1 MDRQCDPGAKALI
14 VQHFLKWK
22 DSANVARRTAAASA
36 LARAYLTSD
45 LDLDDRVAAE
55 AALTLL
61 LDDPSPKVR
70 FALAEALAS
79 SVHAPAQIVTALVHD
94 QIDIAS
100 IVIARS
106 PVVRDGDL
114 IERARSSPE
123 ALQCVIAGRAEVSQP
138 LALALTRHG
147 SAASAIVLIAN
158 ANARLCRQCRMFI
171 VERHGSDA
179 SVRGALLDCPDL
191 EADLRYRLMKA
202 AGRALADS
210 PFLRGLAGSE
220 TADHL
225 ISESE
230 QKAVCALLA
239 TVDASASDALVDTMR
254 DHGDLTTVLL
264 VRAACRGQIDFLA
277 SVLSD
282 LAEVPLQRVTS
293 ILVNERSNQL
303 RALLTN
309 AGLAD
314 SIQPVLVHAVGLWRD
329 VAVGRTV
336 AGVQEVTRRIIER
349 IETEG
354 EARRSAAN
362 DDIVGVLRSIH
373 LDAMRDNARAHAR
386 DLAAA

>member
-1 MDRQCDPGAKALI
+1 MI

>member
-1 MDRQCDPGAKALI
+1 M
-14 VQHFLKWK
+14 
-22 DSANVARRTAAASA
+22 ARRTAAASA
-36 LARAYLTSD
+36 LARAYLQSD

-70 FALAEALAS
+70 FALADALAGS
-79 SVHAPAQIVTALVHD
+79 IHAPAQIVTALVHD

-106 PVVRDGDL
+106 PVIRDGDL
-114 IERARSSPE
+114 IERARTSPD

-138 LALALTRHG
+138 LALALARHG
-147 SAASAIVLIAN
+147 SAASAIVLVSN
-158 ANARLCRQCRMFI
+158 ANARLCPKGRALI
-171 VERHGSDA
+171 VERHELDA
-179 SVRGALLDCPDL
+179 GVRGALLDHPDL
-191 EADLRYRLMKA
+191 EPDLRYRLMKA

-210 PFLRGLAGSE
+210 PFLRGVTGPD

-225 ISESE
+225 VHDSE
-230 QKAVCALLA
+230 QKALGALLA
-239 TVDASASDALVDTMR
+239 TLDMRACDALVDTMR

-264 VRAACRGQIDFLA
+264 LRAACRGQIDFLA
-277 SVLSD
+277 SVLSG
-282 LAEVPLQRVTS
+282 LAGVPLQRVTS

-314 SIQPVLVHAVGLWRD
+314 TIQPVFVHAVGLWRD
-329 VAVGRTV
+329 VATGRLA

-349 IETEG
+349 IETEAA
-354 EARRSAAN
+354 ARRSAAN
-362 DDIVGVLRSIH
+362 DDIVGILRAIH

-386 DLAAA
+386 ELAAA

>member
-1 MDRQCDPGAKALI
+1 MI

-36 LARAYLTSD
+36 LARAYLQSD

-70 FALAEALAS
+70 FALAEALAGS
-79 SVHAPAQIVTALVHD
+79 IHAPAQIVTALVHD

-106 PVVRDGDL
+106 PVIRDGDL
-114 IERARSSPE
+114 IERARTSPD

-138 LALALTRHG
+138 LALALARHG
-147 SAASAIVLIAN
+147 SAASAIVLVSN
-158 ANARLCRQCRMFI
+158 ANARLCQKGRALI

-179 SVRGALLDCPDL
+179 GVRGALLDHPDL
-191 EADLRYRLMKA
+191 EAELRYRLMKA

-210 PFLRGLAGSE
+210 PFLRGVAGSE

-225 ISESE
+225 VHDSE
-230 QKAVCALLA
+230 QKALGALLA
-239 TVDASASDALVDTMR
+239 TLDTRACDALVDTMR

-264 VRAACRGQIDFLA
+264 LRAACRGQIDFLA
-277 SVLSD
+277 SVLSG
-282 LAEVPLQRVTS
+282 LAGVPLQRVTS

-314 SIQPVLVHAVGLWRD
+314 TIQPVFVHAVGLWRD
-329 VAVGRTV
+329 VATGRLA

-349 IETEG
+349 IETEAA
-354 EARRSAAN
+354 ARRSAAN
-362 DDIVGVLRSIH
+362 DDIVGILRAIH

>member
-1 MDRQCDPGAKALI
+1 VDRQCDPGAKALI